1 MVNSITNLGI
11 MISGQGSNA
20 KSLITNCL
28 HQNAVKIRVLIST
41 KPNEPARH
49 FAETH
54 DVAYVELCPWHELES
69 IDVLRQHE
77 VEVVVLAGFLRK
89 ISSEFILAFP
99 KGILNLHPSLLPKY
113 GGKGMYGH
121 HVHQKVFENKERTT
135 GITIHLVNEHYDEG
149 EILAQ
154 FTCVLDE
161 FDDPTTIANKIQELE
176 HRHFPEVVLQFC
188 KRLQGAV

>member
-1 MVNSITNLGI
+1 MDKPIHVGI
-11 MISGQGSNA
+11 LISGEGSNA
-20 KSLITNCL
+20 KNLITKYL
-28 HQNAVKIRVLIST
+28 HQNTIRVKVLISS
-41 KPNEPARH
+41 KPNEIARH
-49 FAETH
+49 FAESH
-54 DVAYVELCPWHELES
+54 GVAYVEICPWHEIES
-69 IDVLRQHE
+69 IEVLRQNE

-89 ISSEFILAFP
+89 ISTEFILSFP
-99 KGILNLHPSLLPKY
+99 KGMLNLHPSLLPKY

-161 FDDPTTIANKIQELE
+161 FDDPTTIANKIRELE

-188 KRLQGAV
+188 ERLQGAV

>member
-20 KSLITNCL
+20 KNLITNYL
-28 HQNAVKIRVLIST
+28 HQNAVKIQVLIST

-49 FAETH
+49 FAENH
-54 DVAYVELCPWHELES
+54 DVAYVELCPWHEPES
-69 IDVLRQHE
+69 IDVLRQHD
-77 VEVVVLAGFLRK
+77 VDVVVLAGFLRK
-89 ISSEFILAFP
+89 ISTEFILAFP

-154 FTCVLDE
+154 FTCVLEE

-188 KRLQGAV
+188 KRLQGAI